1 MSKLEQRF
9 EEDRRL
15 RDTARAVLMDDIAHA
30 RVSFSPKGVAD
41 RTVGRVGDGA
51 RDVYEV
57 SKIHFNDNRGIV
69 AIVIGLLLVWLG
81 REPIMEALGMV
92 EEAVED
98 ALENALD
105 ETESSAPAGAEADSP
120 AEPEIPAGD
129 DNEH

>member
-1 MSKLEQRF
+1 MSKLDQRF
-9 EEDRRL
+9 EEDRKM

-30 RVSFSPKGVAD
+30 RVNFSPKGVAD

-51 RDVYEV
+51 KDVYEV
-57 SKIHFNDNRGIV
+57 GKIHFNDNRGIV

-105 ETESSAPAGAEADSP
+105 ETESSADPGAETESA
-120 AEPEIPAGD
+120 AEPETPAGD

>member
-1 MSKLEQRF
+1 MNRLDERF
-9 EEDRRL
+9 EEDRL
-15 RDTARAVLMDDIAHA
+15 MRDTARAVLMDDIAHA
-30 RVSFSPKGVAD
+30 RVNFSPKGVAD

-51 RDVYEV
+51 KDVYEV
-57 SKIHFNDNRGIV
+57 GKIHFNDNRGIIAV
-69 AIVIGLLLVWLG
+69 LVGILLVWLG

-105 ETESSAPAGAEADSP
+105 ETEDGAAASSDKDLS

-129 DNEH
+129 ENEH